1 MVLTKCWLFTRKYE
15 GTSLS
20 LIFGFLR
27 LENKEQTP
35 ALETVF
41 KDLILNGSIGDL
53 SILHGAVDTYIDNK
67 AVCPSDALEFKV
79 TDASTTL
86 YWS

>member
-1 MVLTKCWLFTRKYE
+1 M
-15 GTSLS
+15 S

-53 SILHGAVDTYIDNK
+53 SILHGAVDILITRPY
-67 AVCPSDALEFKV
+67 AHQMR
-79 TDASTTL
+79 
-86 YWS
+86 

>member
-1 MVLTKCWLFTRKYE
+1 MTKCWLYTRKYE

-53 SILHGAVDTYIDNK
+53 SILHGAVDILITRPY
-67 AVCPSDALEFKV
+67 AHQMR
-79 TDASTTL
+79 
-86 YWS
+86 